1 MVMICYSHQE
11 KKSSSKV
18 VRGTSPPPNRF
29 IKSAHLPIRGSRGVL
44 IETDT
49 LGRSVGTISKKKE
62 NKIVPYPKFLVY
74 PFLIEVSWLFRL
86 ARRGV
91 HQSNTVVR
99 QSTAKLMASREA
111 WCKEDNP
118 FTLAI
123 VNRMI
128 LNDKLSTCLIG
139 ILLPTFSG

>member
-1 MVMICYSHQE
+1 MICCSHQE
-11 KKSSSKV
+11 KKSSSKAV
-18 VRGTSPPPNRF
+18 HGMSPPPNHF
-29 IKSAHLPIRGSRGVL
+29 IKSAHLPICGSRGVL
-44 IETDT
+44 IETNT
-49 LGRSVGTISKKKE
+49 LGWSVGTLSKKKE
-62 NKIVPYPKFLVY
+62 HKIVPYPKFLVW
-74 PFLIEVSWLFRL
+74 PFLIEVSWLFKL

-99 QSTAKLMASREA
+99 QSTAKLMASHEA
-111 WCKEDNP
+111 WCKEADP

-139 ILLPTFSG
+139 I